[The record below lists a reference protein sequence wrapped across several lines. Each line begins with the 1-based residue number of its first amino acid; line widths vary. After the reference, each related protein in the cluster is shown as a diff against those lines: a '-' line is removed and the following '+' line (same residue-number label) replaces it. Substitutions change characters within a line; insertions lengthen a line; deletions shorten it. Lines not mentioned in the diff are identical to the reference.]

1 MASLKEI
8 KGRIN
13 SVKSTQKITSA
24 MKMVAS
30 AKLHR
35 AQAAIN
41 SMLPYE
47 RKLTE
52 ILSAFLGAE
61 TEEKRMHSPY
71 TEQREVKRVAIIAFS
86 SNSSLCGAFNS
97 NVAAR
102 LASVVESYSELPQE
116 DVLVYPIG
124 KKIAEAARK
133 KGLNVQGDFE
143 DLADKPSFAE
153 CNVIAYDL
161 MKQFAEGR
169 IDKVEMVYHHLR
181 TTSTQ
186 VLQTETYFPISLEE
200 MKRDVEA
207 DKSVGK
213 AVYKEPAVD
222 YIVEPSGEELLATL
236 VPQAI
241 ALKLFTALLD
251 SNASEHSAR
260 MLAMQVATD
269 NATDLLQDL
278 TLMYNKSRQQAIT
291 NELLDIVGGS
301 MK

>member
-41 SMLPYE
+41 NMLPYE

-61 TEEKRMHSPY
+61 SAEKSIHSPY
-71 TEQREVKRVAIIAFS
+71 TEQRDVKRVAIIAFS

-97 NVAAR
+97 NVTAR
-102 LASVVESYSELPQE
+102 LASVVESYSELSQE

-124 KKIAEAARK
+124 KKIAESARK
-133 KGLNVQGDFE
+133 KGLNVQGDYE
-143 DLADKPSFAE
+143 ELADKPSFAE

-186 VLQTETYFPISLEE
+186 VLQTETYLPISLEE
-200 MKRDVEA
+200 MKRDVE
-207 DKSVGK
+207 
-213 AVYKEPAVD
+213 AVD